1 MANTVRIDASNLIPE
16 NEALRRRLLEMEI
29 LNSRSNFELP
39 DELRVLKAENNHF
52 RDLTYSRLAEVEYW
66 KKMYTNER
74 NNYAAR
80 IEALKREY
88 EDRFE
93 NELKRIKAIENDR
106 TRIDIE
112 VSRQL
117 EEKKIEWDAKY
128 RTAMAEELS
137 RLDKMNSREIEQLKQ
152 DLADANTRLRS

>member
-1 MANTVRIDASNLIPE
+1 MRNTYRNFSRTCCSTNPPIAGRTCWECDDSLTNTVRVEPCNLVPE

-29 LNSRSNFELP
+29 LSSRSNFEVP

-93 NELKRIKAIENDR
+93 IEIKRIRAVEADR
-106 TRIDIE
+106 TRIDME
-112 VSRQL
+112 VNRQL
-117 EEKKIEWDAKY
+117 DI
-128 RTAMAEELS
+128 
-137 RLDKMNSREIEQLKQ
+137 
-152 DLADANTRLRS
+152 